1 MLYYRGGHKG
11 VKKWDFNS
19 ADMDQG
25 LMCHYFILTHG
36 GGVLIDT
43 ESGITRVYNTGYL
56 TPITSSNNND
66 PIQMNNNEYLKCCN
80 ARTPVQMFAHFTGRS
95 KPWMNIPPKEQLMEY
110 YTKQSDGTLVI
121 NLKHKGGKIGRDVL
135 LWLHYLDD
143 IKLIGINSSNIGEL
157 GLTSPL
163 GFYNIRF
170 PKGGFVKDKNK

>member
-56 TPITSSNNND
+56 S
-66 PIQMNNNEYLKCCN
+66 
-80 ARTPVQMFAHFTGRS
+80 
-95 KPWMNIPPKEQLMEY
+95 
-110 YTKQSDGTLVI
+110 
-121 NLKHKGGKIGRDVL
+121 
-135 LWLHYLDD
+135 
-143 IKLIGINSSNIGEL
+143 
-157 GLTSPL
+157 
-163 GFYNIRF
+163 
-170 PKGGFVKDKNK
+170 